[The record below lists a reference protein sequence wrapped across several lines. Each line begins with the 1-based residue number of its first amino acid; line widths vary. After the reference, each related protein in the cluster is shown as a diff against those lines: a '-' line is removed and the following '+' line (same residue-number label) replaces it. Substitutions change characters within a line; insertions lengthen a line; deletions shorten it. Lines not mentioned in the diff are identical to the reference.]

1 MNKKKGFSLVE
12 LIAVIVILAIILVIA
27 VPRILVTI
35 DETDKKAF
43 TSDLNELIGT
53 SKLEYNEKLSGVS
66 KDVWYYFEDGKQ
78 VDYDISGQLHF
89 KGNTPLRGYILVT
102 KNGEVEL
109 ELTSHNG
116 KYCASKELEDK
127 HATIDKCEV
136 KEQEPFELQLRTTN
150 TTNSIRVDVVNPT
163 DLTVFYYKIK
173 ENPADEVEFE
183 SSDKNYRVY
192 NNLKK
197 NKTYY
202 ITVRGCRK
210 KEVVCDEK
218 TVEVTLPDLNN
229 PTFTIKSTPA
239 DQIESQG
246 WATSREV
253 TINYAQDDSTLTE
266 YKDLKKQY
274 LYASTVDEIS
284 QKVFNNEWTDCE
296 KESCTI
302 QPAFTSDTFVIAR
315 ITDGTNEIGKITQKL
330 TNFDTVPPTTPEIT
344 GGSNNW
350 SSTNRTISV
359 SAPSKAKSGI
369 KKYQYYV
376 STSTDKP
383 EKEDNAWTDCSY
395 SKTSQI
401 FIEDGTYYVYF
412 RAISYVDLKSDAS
425 SYQVVKIDTGVPTAP
440 EITGGSNSWINGNRT
455 ISVSTESKSL
465 SGINHYQYY
474 ISTSASG
481 QAGGKW
487 IDLPANQK
495 SQVIT
500 TEGTR
505 YIYFRAINNAGTT
518 GKISLPQVT
527 KIDTG
532 VPTAP
537 EITGGSTDWTKGSR
551 TIKVSKESTSTS
563 GIKHYQYYVSTSSTG
578 QTGGTWTDCTT
589 SKSSQTITTEGTY
602 YVYFRAVNN
611 AGTPGKV
618 STYQVVKIDKQIP
631 TAPELTGGSNAWI
644 NGNRTISVSTP
655 STAPSGIKKYQY
667 YVSTSSTSQTG
678 GAWTDC
684 TSTTSPSYTE
694 TSNGTHYIYFRAIS
708 NSDVTGEVSKPQV
721 AKIDKTSISVSLSA
735 NQITSGDKISSGTW
749 SDEGLK
755 FTLTKGT
762 TGPSGY
768 TIYYCADTANTC
780 SPTTVATSGTAI
792 TTWQTTQG
800 TYYFR
805 YYIKSGS
812 GISTTVASYTAKV
825 DTTKPTLS
833 IAATKVTAGTA
844 VATNTWSN
852 EGLNFKLIAGTTG
865 SSGATI
871 YYCKD
876 TANTCSPTTKATS
889 GTSIT
894 GYNTLTGT
902 YYIRYYIKG
911 GSGISS
917 AVASYTAKVDTTKP
931 TVSITAKKK
940 TAGTAV
946 ATNTWSDDGLNFT
959 LTKGTTGSSGY
970 TIYYCKDTAN
980 TCVPTTKAT
989 SGTAITDYNTL
1000 TGTYYI
1006 RYYIKTGA
1014 GNSSAVAS
1022 YTAKIDTVIP
1032 TVSITA
1038 KKKTAGTAVSS
1049 GAWSNE
1055 GLNFTLTAGT
1065 TGASG
1070 YTIYYCQDTANTCV
1084 PTTKATSG
1092 TAITAHNTLT
1102 GTYYIRYYIKGGYGN
1117 ATTAASYTAKIDT
1130 TVPTVTLVA
1139 KKKTAGTTVATN
1151 TWSDDGLH
1159 FTLTKGTTGASGYT
1173 IYYCADRDNTCS
1185 PTTKETSGTAITT
1198 WQTTEGIY
1206 YFRYYIKTGAGN
1218 SSAVASYTAKADTV
1232 IPEVDITA
1240 KKKTAG
1246 TEIGSG
1252 TWSSEGLNFT
1262 FTATKTGT
1270 SGGTIYYCKDTAN
1283 TCIPTTVATAGT
1295 AITTY
1300 NTTEGT
1306 YYIRYY
1312 IKGGSGNAA
1321 TTKSY
1326 KATVDTKGIGVE
1338 LTATKAT
1345 SGTVVASG
1353 KWSNEGLNFKFT
1365 AGSTTGSSGYT
1376 IYYCKDTANTCS
1388 PTTVATNGASIT
1400 GYNTLTGTY
1409 YIRYYIKTGAG
1420 ISSKVASYTAKI
1432 DTTKPT
1438 MSITAKKKTAGT
1450 AVATNT
1456 WSNEGLN
1463 FTFTKGTT
1471 GASGYTMYYCQDTT
1485 NACSPTTI
1493 ATTGT
1498 AITAHNTLT
1507 GTYYIKYKIVT
1518 GAGNSASG
1526 TYTAKVDTT
1535 TPTVSIT
1542 AKKKT
1547 AGTTVATNTWSN
1559 EGLNFTFTKGTT
1571 GSSGYKIYYCKDTTN
1586 KCDPKESTTGYG
1598 SGATIT
1604 DHNTLT
1610 GTYYIRYYIKGG
1622 SEISSEVK
1630 SYTAKVDTTV
1640 PTVTLS
1646 AKKVTA
1652 GTAVSSGAW
1661 SNQGLNF
1668 TLTKG
1673 TTGSSGYTIYY
1684 CADRDNACSPTT
1696 VATSGTAI
1704 TTWKSTTG
1712 TYYFRYKIVTGA
1724 GNSASGTYTAKVDTT
1739 VPTVTLSATKV
1750 TAGTAVSSG
1759 AWSNQG
1765 LNFTLTKGTT
1775 GSSGYTIYYCADRDN
1790 ACSPT
1795 TVATSGTAITTWKST
1810 TGTYYFRYKIVTG
1823 AGNSASGTYTA
1834 KVDTTAPPGPSSGLR
1849 YDSSTGTV
1857 RTNAN
1862 SWTNKT
1868 LWWGSFSATDTG
1880 GSGTDHYEYSTSCS
1894 GSKSGNLSTSHTYK
1908 DNYNQYYCIRSV
1920 DKAGN
1925 ASAWS
1930 GAYYIKVDKTAP
1942 PVPSSVLRYDSST
1955 GTVRTNANSWTNKTL
1970 WWGSFSATDTGGSGT
1985 DHYEYSTSCSGSKS
1999 GNLSTSHTYSNDYNQ
2014 YYCIR
2019 SVDKAGNASAWS
2031 GAYYIKVDKSAPTKP
2046 TYSAYFKDN
2055 TSSTY
2060 TSGAWTNKTVHI
2072 KISSTDAASGV
2083 SYIQYSTSST
2093 ATTGTKFTFPISALT
2108 KSGTT
2113 ATGTDEWTLKN
2124 RNDTYYIR
2132 AVDAVGNVSDAV
2144 SFTIRYDTTKPTCTS
2159 SGGSTAW
2166 TSSGRTLKGTC
2177 SDTGGSGCKKASVSG
2192 RTYDASGHVYWTIDW
2207 QGNWSN
2213 LSPGTVYDN
2222 AGNSASCP
2230 GDQTVRVGKY
2240 ANISYT
2246 MYLEDGTTETGL
2258 NGTLGGTV
2266 GKSKASQRMAIS
2278 VSTDN
2283 TISGSIYYSIHQQ
2296 NVGDIL
2302 DYSNGTVIGG
2312 SGKRIEKV
2320 KVWLTGDLASA
2331 FDVYYR
2337 VHTQGTGWLNRVAN
2351 GTWTGSSGLCKRI
2364 EAIQIKAV
2372 PKGSA
2377 APSFDNSGSST
2388 VTSLDV
2394 VTSSAN
2400 SNCET
2405 SSGSSSSCTNQTCYY
2420 TATCYKYSGGGT
2432 GQSCANQGGS
2442 GVSTSN
2448 CSGSYSFCCQIPYS
2462 CTKSYTCCK

>member
-1102 GTYYIRYYIKGGYGN
+1102 GTYYIRYYIKGGSGN

-1185 PTTKETSGTAITT
+1185 PTTKATSGTAITT

-1739 VPTVTLSATKV
+1739 
-1750 TAGTAVSSG
+1750 
-1759 AWSNQG
+1759 
-1765 LNFTLTKGTT
+1765 
-1775 GSSGYTIYYCADRDN
+1775 
-1790 ACSPT
+1790 
-1795 TVATSGTAITTWKST
+1795 
-1810 TGTYYFRYKIVTG
+1810 
-1823 AGNSASGTYTA
+1823 
-1834 KVDTTAPPGPSSGLR
+1834 
-1849 YDSSTGTV
+1849 
-1857 RTNAN
+1857 
-1862 SWTNKT
+1862 
-1868 LWWGSFSATDTG
+1868 
-1880 GSGTDHYEYSTSCS
+1880 
-1894 GSKSGNLSTSHTYK
+1894 
-1908 DNYNQYYCIRSV
+1908 
-1920 DKAGN
+1920 
-1925 ASAWS
+1925 
-1930 GAYYIKVDKTAP
+1930 AP